1 MKDLL
6 LLDLPTF
13 GIFATLII
21 ISALVFWRF
30 RRNQPRTLE
39 SVLESIAYKQL
50 KQLVIPKLDE
60 GEIQIDYLVLTTEGF
75 LVIEVKDVYGAVFG
89 GDKVDSWTV
98 INHEN
103 RFTFRNPQPALTERV
118 DAVRQIVR
126 QVPVAGRIVF
136 LDGADFTKGIP
147 NLVTNL
153 DNLQVDFSDPDK
165 DAAKAKIKAFIP
177 YWEQIEAGQIYS
189 E

>member
-6 LLDLPTF
+6 LLDFPTI
-13 GIFATLII
+13 GTFATIII
-21 ISALVFWRF
+21 ISVLVFRRF

-39 SVLESIAYKQL
+39 SVLDSIAYKQL
-50 KQLVIPKLDE
+50 KQLVIPKFDE
-60 GEIQIDYLVLTTEGF
+60 GEIQIDYLVLTAEGF
-75 LVIEVKDVYGAVFG
+75 LVIEVKDVDGAVFG
-89 GDKVDSWTV
+89 GDKVDSWAV

-103 RFTFRNPQPALTERV
+103 RFTFRNPQPALCERV

-147 NLVTNL
+147 SLVTNL
-153 DNLQVDFSDPDK
+153 DNLQADFNESDK

-177 YWEQIEAGQIYS
+177 YWEQIEARLIYS

>member
-1 MKDLL
+1 MKSD
-6 LLDLPTF
+6 
-13 GIFATLII
+13 I
-21 ISALVFWRF
+21 
-30 RRNQPRTLE
+30 
-39 SVLESIAYKQL
+39 
-50 KQLVIPKLDE
+50 
-60 GEIQIDYLVLTTEGF
+60 EGF

-153 DNLQVDFSDPDK
+153 DNLQADFSDPDK
-165 DAAKAKIKAFIP
+165 DAAEAKIKAFIP

-189 E
+189 